1 MSPTK
6 ETLLAW
12 QNRPQRVVSK
22 FIKQTLSKDV
32 SSPNRNGNIVLTPI
46 KDRQFFPE
54 QRTPSPSIG
63 GHPRLSSRST
73 SESSLAEVESYE
85 DETIASKK
93 FTGRDDANRVRL
105 ESISQITGVRFDD
118 PN

>member
-1 MSPTK
+1 MDPSSSG
-6 ETLLAW
+6 
-12 QNRPQRVVSK
+12 RSSC
-22 FIKQTLSKDV
+22 IKQCFHG
-32 SSPNRNGNIVLTPI
+32 NRNGNDALTPI

-54 QRTPSPSIG
+54 QRTPSPFIG

>member
-12 QNRPQRVVSK
+12 QNRPQRVVAK
-22 FIKQTLSKDV
+22 FIKQSLAKET
-32 SSPNRNGNIVLTPI
+32 SSPNRNGNDAL
-46 KDRQFFPE
+46 
-54 QRTPSPSIG
+54 RTPSPSIG